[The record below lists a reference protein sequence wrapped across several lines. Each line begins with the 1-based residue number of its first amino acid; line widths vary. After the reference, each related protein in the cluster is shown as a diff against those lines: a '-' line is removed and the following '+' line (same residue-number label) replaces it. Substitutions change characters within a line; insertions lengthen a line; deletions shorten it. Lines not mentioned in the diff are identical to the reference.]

1 LRDRYRF
8 QFPTKLALLTG
19 FVFAAGCGSSGVEL
33 HPVEGQVLYEGQ
45 PAAGVQIVF
54 HPTGEVKENASLM
67 PSGKTGDDGSFTLQ
81 THPHGAG
88 APAGEYAVL
97 ATWYPANGRE
107 LDNPRNKL
115 SSKYA
120 DSATPLLKARIKPG
134 PNKLEPFQVSK

>member
-1 LRDRYRF
+1 
-8 QFPTKLALLTG
+8 
-19 FVFAAGCGSSGVEL
+19 L

-54 HPTGEVKENASLM
+54 HPAGDASASLM

-81 THPHGAG
+81 TQPHGAG
-88 APAGEYAVL
+88 APAGEYSVL

-120 DSATPLLKARIKPG
+120 DSAAPLLKANIKPG
-134 PNKLEPFQVSK
+134 SNKLEPFRLTK